1 MFRFQNTYSNNIL
14 IKSICFKLMII
25 IENLQMQHLLM
36 LKERRNEKCRLSKD
50 LQLMNVLKY
59 INDTSYSSN
68 TNLKYIHTSYFLFY
82 KKLIQIIN
90 YNDCYYIKIFY

>member
-59 INDTSYSSN
+59 NYLLTTLHIFIKYKFKIYTYFIFPILQKTDTN
-68 TNLKYIHTSYFLFY
+68 Y
-82 KKLIQIIN
+82 KL
-90 YNDCYYIKIFY
+90 